1 MYLLACYEPNFAIL
15 YADPFRTCQ
24 DSYLI
29 SFWKNGANQQ
39 MRHIFVL
46 TGANNG
52 SVSASVKLVNDST
65 RQVSE
70 YQLSLEDQIHL
81 QLLPVDLTVAHISVS
96 RGIAILGDSKEQVSE
111 DAFTAFPISPLLE
124 EAEFEEYWILS
135 HANKHV
141 QMDFKSVILVIA
153 STDNTQL
160 KVTSA
165 QKASTVEGG
174 MSLEEDKDIVIVQHR
189 LDTLTIT
196 SSDDLTGT
204 VIRTNKPIA
213 VYSGHECGNVPVYV
227 SSCSYLVEQMPPVR
241 VWGYCYIAASF
252 MGRQDGSY
260 VKFIVAKDGTY
271 VDAYENGNFELTYG
285 PLDQGMFRERYLGPG
300 RVLVLKSNQ
309 PILVAQFSSAAQ
321 EDEVGAPFMIVLS
334 SLSQLVSEVPFYSK
348 NSSEVN
354 YFHYITIT
362 VPTQFYNEDAIILD
376 GDPIHS
382 NMTSTVQS
390 PDCGNFTVISME
402 VEPGHHYLQHTTPGA
417 GFLLSV
423 YGFAPGT
430 SYGYS
435 PGLNQGETIAVY
447 CVMVH
452 EIMLNG

>member
-1 MYLLACYEPNFAIL
+1 
-15 YADPFRTCQ
+15 
-24 DSYLI
+24 
-29 SFWKNGANQQ
+29 
-39 MRHIFVL
+39 MRHIFAL

-52 SVSASVKLVNDST
+52 SVSVSVKLAHDS
-65 RQVSE
+65 RPQVSD
-70 YQLSLEDQIHL
+70 YQLSAETQLHL
-81 QLLPVDLTVAHISVS
+81 QFLPADLTVAHISTS
-96 RGIAILGDSKEQVSE
+96 KGIAILGDSEEEESE
-111 DAFTAFPISPLLE
+111 DAFIALPISPLLQE
-124 EAEFEEYWILS
+124 ETEFEEYWVLS
-135 HANKHV
+135 QANQYV
-141 QMDFKSVILVIA
+141 QTDFKSVILVIA

-160 KVTSA
+160 KVTPS

-174 MSLEEDKDIVIVQHR
+174 ISFEMEKEVVIVQHR
-189 LDTLTIT
+189 LDTLTLT
-196 SSDDLTGT
+196 SSNDLTGT
-204 VIRTNKPIA
+204 VIRTDKPIV
-213 VYSGHECGNVPVYV
+213 VYSGHECGNVPVYI
-227 SSCSYLVEQMPPVR
+227 SSCSHLVEQMPPVR
-241 VWGYCYIAASF
+241 VWGYCYIATSF

-260 VKFIVAKDGTY
+260 VKFVVAKDETY
-271 VDAYENGNFELTYG
+271 VDAYENGEFVLTYG
-285 PLDQGMFRERYLGPG
+285 PLHQGMFRERYLGPG

-362 VPTQFYNEDAIILD
+362 VPTQYYDEDAIILD

-382 NMTSTVQS
+382 NTTSTVQS

-402 VEPGHHYLQHTTPGA
+402 VEPGRHYLQHTTPGA

-435 PGLNQGETIAVY
+435 PGLNEGETITVY
-447 CVMVH
+447 CVHMP
-452 EIMLNG
+452 NN

>member
-1 MYLLACYEPNFAIL
+1 
-15 YADPFRTCQ
+15 
-24 DSYLI
+24 
-29 SFWKNGANQQ
+29 
-39 MRHIFVL
+39 MRHIFAL

-52 SVSASVKLVNDST
+52 SVSVSVKLAHDS
-65 RQVSE
+65 RPQVSD
-70 YQLSLEDQIHL
+70 YQLSAETQLHL
-81 QLLPVDLTVAHISVS
+81 QFLPADLTVAHISTS
-96 RGIAILGDSKEQVSE
+96 KGIAILGDSEEEESE
-111 DAFTAFPISPLLE
+111 DAFIALPISPLLQE
-124 EAEFEEYWILS
+124 ETEFEEYWVLS
-135 HANKHV
+135 QANQYV
-141 QMDFKSVILVIA
+141 QTDFKSVILVIA

-160 KVTSA
+160 KVTPS

-174 MSLEEDKDIVIVQHR
+174 ISFKKEKEVVIVQHR
-189 LDTLTIT
+189 LNTLTLT

-213 VYSGHECGNVPVYV
+213 VYSGHECGNVPVYI
-227 SSCSYLVEQMPPVR
+227 SSCSHLVEQMPPVR
-241 VWGYCYIAASF
+241 VWGYCYIATSL
-252 MGRQDGSY
+252 MGRLDGSY
-260 VKFIVAKDGTY
+260 VKFVVAKDGTY
-271 VDAYENGNFELTYG
+271 IDAYENGEFLLTYG
-285 PLDQGMFRERYLGPG
+285 PLDQGMFRARYLRPG
-300 RVLVLKSNQ
+300 RVLVLKSSQ
-309 PILVAQFSSAAQ
+309 PILVAQFSTAAQ

-362 VPTQFYNEDAIILD
+362 IPTQYYNEDAIILD

-402 VEPGHHYLQHTTPGA
+402 VEPGCHYLQHTTPGA

-435 PGLNQGETIAVY
+435 PGLNQGETITVY
-447 CVMVH
+447 CVHMP
-452 EIMLNG
+452 NS